1 MPTTMPV
8 LAQQPDIYPSDLLDQ
23 PVDLVGSD
31 QAWWAIYTIAR
42 REKVLMDRLLRVGI
56 PFYSP
61 LVKQKS
67 RSPSGRRLV
76 SWLPLFPSYV
86 FLYGNEEQR
95 YQALKSNCISRTMPV
110 VDSAQLVQ
118 DLRQIRRLIAADA
131 PLTRE
136 SRFQP
141 GARVRVR
148 SGSLAGLEGV
158 VIKRRGQDQLLV
170 AVKFLQQGASVAI
183 EDFLVELID

>member
-1 MPTTMPV
+1 MPI

-23 PVDLVGSD
+23 PADPAGSD
-31 QAWWAIYTIAR
+31 RAWWAIYTLAR
-42 REKVLMDRLLRVGI
+42 REKALMEHLFRAEI

-76 SWLPLFPSYV
+76 SWLPLFAGYV
-86 FLYGNEEQR
+86 FLYGNDEHR
-95 YQALKSNCISRTMPV
+95 YQALKSNCISRTLPV
-110 VDSAQLVQ
+110 GDSAELVH
-118 DLRQIRRLIAADA
+118 DLRQIRRLIAADL

-136 SRFQP
+136 ARFQP
-141 GARVRVR
+141 GTRVRVR
-148 SGSLAGLEGV
+148 TGSLAGMEGV

-170 AVKFLQQGASVAI
+170 AVKFLQQGASVAV
-183 EDFLVELID
+183 EDFLVEAI